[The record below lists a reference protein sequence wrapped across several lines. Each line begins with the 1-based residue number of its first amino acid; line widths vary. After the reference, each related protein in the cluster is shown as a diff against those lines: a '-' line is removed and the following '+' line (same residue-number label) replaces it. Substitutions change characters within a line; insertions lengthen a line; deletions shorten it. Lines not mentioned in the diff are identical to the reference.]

1 MGGRLA
7 LILALITGVSLVASV
22 ALLPLVIPAGAL
34 ARDTVKKLGNVP
46 PLQDALPTPPQ
57 TSVVYAA
64 DGRTVLA
71 RLVLDE
77 DRKVVP
83 LKDIPHKVRNAVVA
97 IEDDRFFEHGGIDM
111 RGILRAAVADLRK
124 GTIAQG
130 GSTLTQQYIK
140 KVVTG
145 DSRTLDRKLREAMYA
160 VELERRWSKS
170 QILEAYLNQAYFG
183 DGVYGIATAAQHYFD
198 GKSLRKLT
206 LAEAAA
212 LAATI
217 QAPNRLKP
225 TRAKDN
231 KPRRM
236 AVLDRM
242 QERGF
247 ASAAS
252 VARAKKEKL
261 KVKLFTASTRQP
273 YFVEYIKQQLLH
285 DPAYDK
291 VLGKEDT
298 EKRKRMVFQGGLKI
312 YTTLEPKR
320 QAQARAAVANQ
331 LWSRFGRNGNPTGA
345 VASVDP
351 NSGRILA
358 LYGGREN
365 FKRSQVD
372 LATARG
378 GSGFQPGSSFK
389 VFYLVAALEKGI
401 SAGKVYNSPARIT
414 IPDRRCYTGYNTP
427 WSPGNA
433 GDGEAGV
440 FNMYQ
445 ATAHSVNTYFAQ
457 LAMDTGIER
466 AIEAA
471 RRMGISVPPRG
482 SKDYNDHWN
491 VCSSVLGVVPV
502 SVLDMAS
509 AYGVL
514 ANNGVRCPAFSIA
527 RIDAPGKELF
537 ERKPDCRR
545 VIKPKIAST
554 VTAMLRGVVT
564 GGTGGAAALPGRP
577 VAGKTGTAQE
587 YQSAFFNGYTP
598 QLATSVWVGF
608 TPKPVP
614 MRTQNGGRPVYG
626 GTFPAMIFHDYMTA
640 ALAGAPVEGF
650 PAAPPPPA
658 PPKVGVPS
666 VVGLSQ
672 GDAEARLRAAGFAV
686 IVHHVAS
693 AQPKGRVVRQAPAPG
708 TRLAQG
714 RNVVIAVS
722 AGVKGGDAIV
732 PGVVG
737 LQVNVARALLSASGL
752 SSGLSYSGNGRPGRV
767 SAQSPSAGARLPRGS
782 YVTLIVRRS

>member
-1 MGGRLA
+1 PMPAPPARLSRGRASRVGGRLVLIVA
-7 LILALITGVSLVASV
+7 LIAGVSLVASA
-22 ALLPLVIPAGAL
+22 ALLTVVVPAGAK
-34 ARDTVKKLGNVP
+34 ARAPARELGEVP
-46 PLQDALPTPPQ
+46 PLQEALPSPPQ
-57 TSVVYAA
+57 TSVIYAA

-83 LKDIPHKVRNAVVA
+83 LKVIPHKVRNGVVA
-97 IEDDRFFEHGGIDM
+97 IEDDRFFEHGGSDP

-145 DSRTLDRKLREAMYA
+145 DSRTLDRKIREAMYA

-183 DGVYGIATAAQHYFD
+183 DGVYGIATAAQHYFG
-198 GKSLRKLT
+198 GKSVRELT

-212 LAATI
+212 LAATV

-225 TRAKDN
+225 TRPRDN
-231 KPRRM
+231 QPRRM
-236 AVLDRM
+236 AVPARM
-242 QERGF
+242 LERGY
-247 ASAAS
+247 ASPKA
-252 VARAKKEKL
+252 VAKAKREKL
-261 KVKLFTASTRQP
+261 KIELYKPKTRQP

-298 EKRKRMVFQGGLKI
+298 GRRKGMVFQGGLKV
-312 YTTLEPKR
+312 YTTLQPRR
-320 QAQARAAVANQ
+320 QAQARAAIRNQ
-331 LWSRFGRNGNPTGA
+331 LWNRFGKNGNPTGA

-351 NSGRILA
+351 KSGRILA

-401 SAGKVYNSPARIT
+401 TPARVYKSPARIT
-414 IPDRRCYTGYNTP
+414 IPDRRCYTGFNTP
-427 WSPGNA
+427 WTLGNA

-457 LAMDTGIER
+457 LAMDVGIER
-466 AIEAA
+466 AIETA
-471 RRMGISVPPRG
+471 RRMGIGVPPRG
-482 SKDYNDHWN
+482 SEDYDRHWN

-527 RIDAPGKELF
+527 RIDAPGKKLF
-537 ERKPDCRR
+537 ERRPDCRT
-545 VIKPKIAST
+545 VLQPKIAST
-554 VTAMLRGVVT
+554 VTAMLPGVVT

-577 VAGKTGTAQE
+577 VAGKTGTAQA

-614 MRTQNGGRPVYG
+614 MYTQHGGRPVYG

-640 ALAGAPVEGF
+640 PLAGPPVEGF
-650 PAAPPPPA
+650 PAAPPPP
-658 PPKVGVPS
+658 PPPEVGVPD
-666 VVGLSQ
+666 VVGLPQ
-672 GDAEARLRAAGFAV
+672 GEAEARLRQAGLAV
-686 IVHHVAS
+686 IGAHV
-693 AQPKGRVVRQAPAPG
+693 
-708 TRLAQG
+708 
-714 RNVVIAVS
+714 VS
-722 AGVKGGDAIV
+722 AR
-732 PGVVG
+732 PPY
-737 LQVNVARALLSASGL
+737 SA
-752 SSGLSYSGNGRPGRV
+752 
-767 SAQSPSAGARLPRGS
+767 
-782 YVTLIVRRS
+782 